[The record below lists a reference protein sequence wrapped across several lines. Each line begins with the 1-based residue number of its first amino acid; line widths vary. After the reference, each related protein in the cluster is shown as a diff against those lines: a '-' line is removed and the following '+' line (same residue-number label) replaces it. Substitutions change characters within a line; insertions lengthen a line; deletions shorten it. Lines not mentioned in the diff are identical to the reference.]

1 MTRWVITYNKD
12 NNTSTLEIESPNKPS
27 MEQAVRHTLKMAR
40 QRYEEQEPSEVDED
54 LRGPAVLLA
63 ERFGIT
69 ITGITQ
75 RDPPTGSCPCGS
87 RPDAGAATDEESC
100 MFGLDALEL
109 ARIQF
114 AFTVSFHI
122 LFPAITIGLASY
134 LTVLEALC

>member
-63 ERFGIT
+63 ERFGIN

-75 RDPPTGSCPCGS
+75 
-87 RPDAGAATDEESC
+87 A
-100 MFGLDALEL
+100 
-109 ARIQF
+109 
-114 AFTVSFHI
+114 
-122 LFPAITIGLASY
+122 
-134 LTVLEALC
+134 

>member
-12 NNTSTLEIESPNKPS
+12 NNTSTLEIESPNKPT

-75 RDPPTGSCPCGS
+75 
-87 RPDAGAATDEESC
+87 A
-100 MFGLDALEL
+100 
-109 ARIQF
+109 
-114 AFTVSFHI
+114 
-122 LFPAITIGLASY
+122 
-134 LTVLEALC
+134 

>member
-12 NNTSTLEIESPNKPS
+12 NNTSTLEIECENKPS

-40 QRYEEQEPSEVDED
+40 QRYEQQEPSEVDED

-75 RDPPTGSCPCGS
+75 
-87 RPDAGAATDEESC
+87 A
-100 MFGLDALEL
+100 
-109 ARIQF
+109 
-114 AFTVSFHI
+114 
-122 LFPAITIGLASY
+122 
-134 LTVLEALC
+134 

>member
-12 NNTSTLEIESPNKPS
+12 NNTSTLEIESPNKPT

-69 ITGITQ
+69 ITDITQ
-75 RDPPTGSCPCGS
+75 
-87 RPDAGAATDEESC
+87 A
-100 MFGLDALEL
+100 
-109 ARIQF
+109 
-114 AFTVSFHI
+114 
-122 LFPAITIGLASY
+122 
-134 LTVLEALC
+134 